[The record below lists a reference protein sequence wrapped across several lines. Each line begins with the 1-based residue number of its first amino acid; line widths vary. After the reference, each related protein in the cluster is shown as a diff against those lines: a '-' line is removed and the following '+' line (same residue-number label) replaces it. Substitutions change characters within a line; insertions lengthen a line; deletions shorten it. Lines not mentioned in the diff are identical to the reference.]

1 MKTVK
6 EILEHKPSANN
17 FIHSGSRVLQA
28 LNRLVDVNLSYLIV
42 KDGDEVK
49 GIFSERDYTR
59 KMILKGRSSFD
70 TTVKEIMSVDMPEV
84 QINDTVETCMELLA
98 SHGRRYLFAMDGK
111 KFMGVITI
119 HDLLR
124 EILLNKEDVFNKK
137 VTGALIDINEQPSST
152 GN

>member
-6 EILEHKPSANN
+6 EILIRKPAANN
-17 FIHSGSRVLQA
+17 FIHSGSGVLSA

-42 KDGDEVK
+42 KDGEEVK

-70 TTVKEIMSVDMPEV
+70 TTIKEIMSTDLPKV
-84 QINDTVETCMELLA
+84 QANDTVEACMELLA
-98 SHGRRYLFAMDGK
+98 SHGGRYLIVMDEEKFA
-111 KFMGVITI
+111 GVVTI

-124 EILLNKEDVFNKK
+124 EVLLSKENVFNKN
-137 VTGALIDINEQPSST
+137 VTGALIDINEKPT
-152 GN
+152 NIN